1 MNVHDPASGHGG
13 GARRLR
19 LPALPADLPA
29 LKGRVA
35 LAAAVMLLWLGGGL
49 EDGPAALLLTAAAY
63 VAVAWEAA
71 GRAVRHFLRA
81 RRMNEQFLM
90 VLASAGALA
99 LHDYPEALAIM
110 VFYLIGKA
118 FEDYAARR
126 ARTDITALISL
137 RPAFARLMGG
147 AGEAVRRVR
156 PQTVAVGDRL
166 LVLSGDAVPLDGR
179 LCSAEAALNLAAL
192 TGESRPVQLQRGA
205 AVPSGALNLG
215 RPFEL
220 EVTAVW
226 ADSQLQRLIELIE
239 DAAASRSAPETLI
252 TRFSAWYTPAVVTLA
267 AALALTGVVLPGES
281 AADWLERALVFL
293 VLSCPCALV
302 LSVPLTFF
310 GGLGALSR
318 LGVMAKGSAQLE
330 QLARIRTLALDK
342 TGTLTCGRFT
352 VGDVQAA
359 DGTAEG
365 ERELL
370 EVLAALE
377 AGSGHPLGQAVRGCC
392 EARGL
397 TPSPAS
403 ALEEHPGQGLSGLIA
418 GERCLAGTA
427 RYLREAAGAE
437 VPQVAE
443 RDHCT
448 IIHSVRGQRYL
459 GCVTLSDV
467 LRPGAADFIAGLRA
481 LDIHPVML
489 SGDAASAAARAAE
502 AAGIA
507 EVHARLLPADKAAA
521 VDELRR
527 RRGATGFMGDGI
539 NDGPALAAAD
549 VGIAMGQEG
558 TALAAE
564 VAGIVVMHERL
575 GHIAAA
581 IATAR
586 RTVRLAL
593 HNMALVMG
601 VKLLI
606 LALGAMGLAGIWL
619 AILGDV
625 GLLVLSVLNAMRT
638 LTWCRTPAAAADPW
652 RSDPA

>member
-1 MNVHDPASGHGG
+1 MRA
-13 GARRLR
+13 A
-19 LPALPADLPA
+19 ALPAALPA
-29 LKGRVA
+29 LKWRVA
-35 LAAAVMLLWLGGGL
+35 LAAGVMLLWLGGALTG
-49 EDGPAALLLTAAAY
+49 GPAALLLTAAAY

-71 GRAVRHFLRA
+71 GRAARHLRRT
-81 RRMNEQFLM
+81 RRMNEEFLM
-90 VLASAGALA
+90 VLASLGALA

-110 VFYLIGKA
+110 VFYLIGNA
-118 FEDYAARR
+118 FEDYASRR
-126 ARTDITALISL
+126 ARSDITALLSL
-137 RPAFARLMGG
+137 RPSFARLLGG
-147 AGEAVRRVR
+147 EGEAARKVP
-156 PQTVAVGDRL
+156 PQQVGVGARL

-179 LCSAEAALNLAAL
+179 LCSAAAALNLAAL

-215 RPFEL
+215 HPFEL

-226 ADSQLQRLIELIE
+226 SDSQLQRLIELIE
-239 DAAASRSAPETLI
+239 DAAASRAAPETLI
-252 TRFSAWYTPAVVTLA
+252 TRFAARYTPAVVALA
-267 AALALTGVVLPGES
+267 ALLALTGLVVPG
-281 AADWLERALVFL
+281 ADPADWLERALIFL

-342 TGTLTCGRFT
+342 TGTLTCGRFA
-352 VGDVQAA
+352 VEAVHAA
-359 DGTAEG
+359 DPTPAG

-377 AGSGHPLGQAVRGCC
+377 AGSGHPLGQAVRSCC

-397 TPSPAS
+397 TPPPA
-403 ALEEHPGQGLSGLIA
+403 AAIEERPGLGLCGVIA

-427 RYLREAAGAE
+427 RFLREAAGVEAG
-437 VPQVAE
+437 QVAE
-443 RDHCT
+443 QEHCT
-448 IIHSVRGQRYL
+448 IIHTIRGQRYL
-459 GCVTLSDV
+459 GCVTLSDG
-467 LRPGAADFIAGLRA
+467 LRPGAAEFVAALRE
-481 LDIHPVML
+481 LGIHPVML
-489 SGDAASAAARAAE
+489 SGDAAPAAE
-502 AAGIA
+502 AAAAAAGIG
-507 EVHARLLPADKAAA
+507 EVRARLLPADKAAA
-521 VDELRR
+521 VSALRGR
-527 RRGATGFMGDGI
+527 HGAVGFMGDGI

-564 VAGIVVMHERL
+564 VAGIVVMHARL
-575 GHIAAA
+575 EQVAAA

-586 RTVRLAL
+586 RTVRLAV
-593 HNMALVMG
+593 HNMVMVMG

-606 LALGAMGLAGIWL
+606 LVLGATGLAGIWL

-625 GLLVLSVLNAMRT
+625 GLLLAAVLNAMRT
-638 LTWCRTPAAAADPW
+638 LTWWRTPAAAPVA
-652 RSDPA
+652 AG